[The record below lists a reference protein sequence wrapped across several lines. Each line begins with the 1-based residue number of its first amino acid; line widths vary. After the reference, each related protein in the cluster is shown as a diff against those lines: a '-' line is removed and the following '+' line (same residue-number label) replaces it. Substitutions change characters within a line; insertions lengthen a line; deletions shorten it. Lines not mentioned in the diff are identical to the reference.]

1 MIAGGVVCR
10 TLIVGGQEHGKSG
23 DVRAGVAGRG
33 RLPAAG
39 ARKAA
44 VMEPGLGADGIAV
57 LVASVITVVHVVVY
71 VARGVIG
78 LLVEWWRG

>member
-1 MIAGGVVCR
+1 
-10 TLIVGGQEHGKSG
+10 
-23 DVRAGVAGRG
+23 
-33 RLPAAG
+33 
-39 ARKAA
+39 
-44 VMEPGLGADGIAV
+44 MEPGLGADGIAV